1 MRSKTI
7 LSIVAFIVAFGFSVF
22 LASFFITKPIQPI
35 FLSSDYGSRSTSCF
49 KERFMSS
56 EARSISAFLR
66 QDISNG
72 RERDRNIYQLKVG
85 ARTPFGENT
94 FDEYTVIVDQYVD
107 DADKLDTND
116 LPQDFQEKWEKHLK
130 AWQDYAEF
138 LNDLKGENVKSSER
152 ILRSDSQF
160 NKEIDA
166 TWYEVLRVAKTY
178 GAQTY

>member
-7 LSIVAFIVAFGFSVF
+7 LSIVAFIAAFGFSVF
-22 LASFFITKPIQPI
+22 LASLFITKPLQPI
-35 FLSSDYGSRSTSCF
+35 FISSDYGSRPTSCF
-49 KERFMSS
+49 RERFQSS
-56 EARSISAFLR
+56 EARAISAFLR

-72 RERDRNIYQLKVG
+72 RERDRDIYQLRVG
-85 ARTPFGENT
+85 TRTPFGEAE
-94 FDEYTVIVDQYVD
+94 FDEYTVIVDEYVNE
-107 DADKLDTND
+107 ANNLNAND

-152 ILRSDSQF
+152 ILRQDSQF

-166 TWYEVLRVAKTY
+166 TWYEVLRVGKTY
-178 GAQTY
+178 GANN